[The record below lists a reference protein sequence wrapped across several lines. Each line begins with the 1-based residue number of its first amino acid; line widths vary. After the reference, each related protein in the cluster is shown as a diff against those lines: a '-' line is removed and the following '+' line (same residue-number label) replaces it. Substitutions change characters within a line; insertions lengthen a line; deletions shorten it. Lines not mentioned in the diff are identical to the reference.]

1 MTVTVV
7 TPITQEPL
15 TTQEVRQHL
24 RLDFSD
30 DDSYLALMISEARE
44 FGEAETR
51 RAFAPQGLQA
61 VLEIP
66 LIPSGPLSGGV
77 GYRQSLLEVPLPPVT
92 SIESIEG
99 ETSPGIFQV
108 IDSSNY
114 VVDLSQQ
121 PCRVYLLTSAYSF
134 LGSQWTLWIG
144 PYNPRFRVNYHAG
157 YSLTQFPFTLKRAM
171 LELIAYWYDY
181 REGKD
186 DAHGSHQN
194 TGGKNPG
201 MPPGIQDKFEKYR
214 VYYG

>member
-1 MTVTVV
+1 MRV
-7 TPITQEPL
+7 
-15 TTQEVRQHL
+15 
-24 RLDFSD
+24 DFSD
-30 DDSYLALMISEARE
+30 DDSYLSMLISQARE
-44 FGEAETR
+44 FGESETR
-51 RAFAPQGLQA
+51 RAFAPQALQA

-66 LIPSGPLSGGV
+66 LIPSGPLSGGI
-77 GYRQSLLEVPLPPVT
+77 GYRQSLLEVPMPPVI

-114 VVDLSQQ
+114 VIDLSQQ

-157 YSLTQFPFTLKRAM
+157 YSLPTFPFTLKRAM

-194 TGGKNPG
+194 SGGKNPG